1 MKNAKTLP
9 SYMLETMIVNFA
21 DSQAEISQWI
31 DLRFRDALK
40 YIADHIMN
48 PVYDMKEIQGNIN
61 DLSLS
66 EKLILQQKAQADY
79 EKACAAWQDEQEKNY
94 RESIKKWGEILGSD
108 FPTYG

>member
-1 MKNAKTLP
+1 
-9 SYMLETMIVNFA
+9 MLETMIVNFA
-21 DSQAEISQWI
+21 DSQAELSQWI

-40 YIADHIMN
+40 YIADHIIN

-79 EKACAAWQDEQEKNY
+79 EKHALQDKTNQKT
-94 RESIKKWGEILGSD
+94 ITKKL
-108 FPTYG
+108 

>member
-1 MKNAKTLP
+1 
-9 SYMLETMIVNFA
+9 MLETMIVNFA
-21 DSQAEISQWI
+21 DSQAELSQWI
-31 DLRFRDALK
+31 DLRFLDALK

-79 EKACAAWQDEQEKNY
+79 EKACAAWQDEKEKNY